1 LKPNMPIILS
11 LTPQGRAAL
20 AAPITGSGGYQT
32 LLRRCRKGQHGNL
45 LVLSV
50 ADLAHLLKLANPA
63 LSGGWQARIRAILG
77 EDDSDDPA

>member
-1 LKPNMPIILS
+1 MPIILT
-11 LTPQGRAAL
+11 LTPEGRAAL

-50 ADLAHLLKLANPA
+50 ADVAQLLKLANPA
-63 LSGGWQARIRAILG
+63 LSGGWQKRIRDILG
-77 EDDSDDPA
+77 AEDDADGPV